1 MNFESNYFF
10 SIVVR
15 IININKSLL
24 EDQEIKWIIK

>member
-1 MNFESNYFF
+1 MNFESDYFF

-15 IININKSLL
+15 IININKSLF